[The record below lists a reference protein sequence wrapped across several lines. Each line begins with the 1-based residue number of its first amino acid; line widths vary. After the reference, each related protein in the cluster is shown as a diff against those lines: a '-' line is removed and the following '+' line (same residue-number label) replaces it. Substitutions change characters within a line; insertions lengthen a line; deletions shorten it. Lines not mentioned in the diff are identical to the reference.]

1 MVLFNFILHMVGR
14 IKEIIA
20 AVGISDRAFAMQCG
34 ISQATLSRQ
43 LAGARELS
51 LSTVLSILNTY
62 DNISSEWLL
71 KGEGAMFRTSDDT
84 ESANKISSLIDTIST
99 LSSIIQSKDAR
110 IKELEEEIANLK
122 KK

>member
-43 LAGARELS
+43 LAGVRELS

-71 KGEGAMFRTSDDT
+71 KGEGAMFKTSNDT
-84 ESANKISSLIDTIST
+84 ESANRISSLVDTIST
-99 LSSIIQSKDAR
+99 LTAVVKSKDAR